1 MVAVVQL
8 VEHQVVILGVAGS
21 SPVSHPEVEHRL
33 TCKRGWGDVCFP
45 GVTRP
50 AGTVVNVGD
59 AVELR
64 AVCLEGPRVRLRKA
78 RDGDAE
84 GLIETQTDERV
95 RRYLGGPR
103 PVNDVRAVLESVG
116 AATLLEGPGCYIA
129 TAADS
134 DEMLGTVTLS
144 RRRTDVPG
152 HLDTGDDELELSY
165 VFRPHAWGQGYAS
178 EATRLL
184 LEYAAGELGDQPVV
198 IVTQT
203 ANRASLRLAERLG
216 FSVVGTFEQ
225 YDAEQAL
232 ATAQLATF
240 LPTEA

>member
-1 MVAVVQL
+1 MVRV
-8 VEHQVVILGVAGS
+8 
-21 SPVSHPEVEHRL
+21 
-33 TCKRGWGDVCFP
+33 D
-45 GVTRP
+45 
-50 AGTVVNVGD
+50 D
-59 AVELR
+59 AIELR
-64 AVCLEGPRVRLRKA
+64 ASCLEGARVRLRKA

-103 PVNDVRAVLESVG
+103 PVDEVRAVLEGVG
-116 AATLLEGPGCYIA
+116 AATLLEVPGCYIA

-134 DEMLGTVTLS
+134 DEMLGTVTLC
-144 RRRTDVPG
+144 RRRNEVPG
-152 HLDTGDDELELSY
+152 HLDPGGDELELSY

-178 EATRLL
+178 EAARLL
-184 LEYAAGELGDQPVV
+184 LRYAAGELADQPVV
-198 IVTQT
+198 IITQT

-216 FSVVGTFEQ
+216 FSVVAKFEQ

-240 LPTEA
+240 RTPEA

>member
-1 MVAVVQL
+1 M
-8 VEHQVVILGVAGS
+8 
-21 SPVSHPEVEHRL
+21 
-33 TCKRGWGDVCFP
+33 D
-45 GVTRP
+45 
-50 AGTVVNVGD
+50 D
-59 AVELR
+59 AIELR
-64 AVCLEGPRVRLRKA
+64 ASSLEGDRVRLRKA

-103 PVNDVRAVLESVG
+103 PVDEVRAVLEGVG
-116 AATLLEGPGCYIA
+116 AATLLDAPGCYIA
-129 TAADS
+129 TAAES

-144 RRRTDVPG
+144 RRRNDVPG
-152 HLDTGDDELELSY
+152 HLDPGGDELELSY

-178 EATRLL
+178 EAARLL
-184 LEYAAGELGDQPVV
+184 LRYAAGELADQPVV
-198 IVTQT
+198 IITQT

-216 FSVVGTFEQ
+216 FSVVATFEQ

-240 LPTEA
+240 RPTEV

>member
-1 MVAVVQL
+1 
-8 VEHQVVILGVAGS
+8 
-21 SPVSHPEVEHRL
+21 
-33 TCKRGWGDVCFP
+33 
-45 GVTRP
+45 
-50 AGTVVNVGD
+50 VVNVGD
-59 AVELR
+59 LIELR
-64 AVCLEGPRVRLRKA
+64 AVRLEGPRVHLRKA

-84 GLIETQTDERV
+84 GLLETQTDERV

-103 PVNDVRAVLESVG
+103 PAHELRAVLEGVG
-116 AATLLEGPGCYIA
+116 AATLLEAPGCYMA
-129 TAADS
+129 AAADS

-144 RRRTDVPG
+144 RRRNDVPG
-152 HLDTGDDELELSY
+152 HLDTGGDELELSY
-165 VFRPHAWGQGYAS
+165 VFRPRAWGQGYAT
-178 EATRLL
+178 EAARLL

-216 FSVVGTFEQ
+216 FRVVGTFEQ

-240 LPTEA
+240 LPAQA